1 MKQSLKDIKTY
12 YTPAP
17 NDILHT
23 YSDWSQSNGAVGGR
37 LLILRPTDNGQYTQL
52 HGGFFSARV
61 SVWQSRWLPCE
72 GEALAAKMVLHHF
85 KPLLLNSEKTII
97 HHTDSLPTVQAW
109 QKSKSGAFSNS
120 ARISAFLTEISALNV
135 EFVHNPGVKM
145 EYSDYASRHAVKCS
159 EKACQICKYLDN
171 LVFTADNIVSSL
183 KVEDIE
189 KGNIPMPFTQ
199 QSAWKQAQK
208 QDKTLKTL
216 TELIQSGQVPEKRKT
231 CNDFTTLKLLY
242 NLYCKGS
249 LKVSTQGLITVTQTQ
264 ESGEQTQAIVV
275 PATLYPGLAHSIHL
289 KTMHCSKLQLQ
300 RLMSRYFYAVGH
312 QRMVSEVVDNC
323 HTCLSLKQLPKE
335 LFPETT
341 GEITGFGS
349 HFAADVMVRNTQKIL
364 LIREKLTQFTQGSIL
379 EKETGENIL
388 SALVSLIADKIPDY
402 GSVVRTDNASMFQKL
417 HSSSTDLN
425 SWLNKFQI
433 TIDMGD
439 TFNKNRNPIAENLV
453 KECHKEINKAGYG
466 DSQLD
471 EFQLSLVLK
480 NINSRIRNRGLSA
493 KEMCF
498 MRDQATNK
506 NIQHKDCELTL
517 LQKQN
522 RERSHNK
529 TEPVTVKYE
538 SGETVMIKDQISKLK
553 PREKFV
559 IVDPDVSDTHVKIQ
573 KQDSKFLA
581 RQYNIPKYQL
591 LQSKLGNG

>member
-1 MKQSLKDIKTY
+1 
-12 YTPAP
+12 
-17 NDILHT
+17 
-23 YSDWSQSNGAVGGR
+23 
-37 LLILRPTDNGQYTQL
+37 
-52 HGGFFSARV
+52 
-61 SVWQSRWLPCE
+61 
-72 GEALAAKMVLHHF
+72 
-85 KPLLLNSEKTII
+85 
-97 HHTDSLPTVQAW
+97 
-109 QKSKSGAFSNS
+109 
-120 ARISAFLTEISALNV
+120 
-135 EFVHNPGVKM
+135 
-145 EYSDYASRHAVKCS
+145 
-159 EKACQICKYLDN
+159 
-171 LVFTADNIVSSL
+171 
-183 KVEDIE
+183 
-189 KGNIPMPFTQ
+189 
-199 QSAWKQAQK
+199 
-208 QDKTLKTL
+208 
-216 TELIQSGQVPEKRKT
+216 
-231 CNDFTTLKLLY
+231 
-242 NLYCKGS
+242 
-249 LKVSTQGLITVTQTQ
+249 
-264 ESGEQTQAIVV
+264 
-275 PATLYPGLAHSIHL
+275 
-289 KTMHCSKLQLQ
+289 
-300 RLMSRYFYAVGH
+300 MSRYFYAVGH

-433 TIDMGD
+433 TIDMSD

-506 NIQHKDCELTL
+506 NI
-517 LQKQN
+517 
-522 RERSHNK
+522 
-529 TEPVTVKYE
+529 
-538 SGETVMIKDQISKLK
+538 
-553 PREKFV
+553 
-559 IVDPDVSDTHVKIQ
+559 
-573 KQDSKFLA
+573 
-581 RQYNIPKYQL
+581 
-591 LQSKLGNG
+591 